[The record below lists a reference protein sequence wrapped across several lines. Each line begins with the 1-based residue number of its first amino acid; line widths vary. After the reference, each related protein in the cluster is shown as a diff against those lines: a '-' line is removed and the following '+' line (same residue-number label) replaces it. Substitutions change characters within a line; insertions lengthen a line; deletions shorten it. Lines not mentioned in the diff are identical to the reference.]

1 MKIRTLLI
9 SVFILIYTPIPLPAA
24 EPVERIAAVV
34 NGQIIF
40 LSDIARDKTFFDPSE
55 KDPNARL
62 QDLIDNRLLR
72 AEARRFVPQGPSEKE
87 IDRKLKSIRDRFKSD
102 PAFQEAMRRT
112 GISLEELKKEI
123 AENLWVEKLLQER
136 ISLFIFVTPQ
146 EIEKYYQEHA
156 EAFEGKKPEEVEPQI
171 RDLLTDQKGES
182 KKKEYI
188 ARLRDRAAIEINLR

>member
-1 MKIRTLLI
+1 
-9 SVFILIYTPIPLPAA
+9 
-24 EPVERIAAVV
+24 
-34 NGQIIF
+34 
-40 LSDIARDKTFFDPSE
+40 
-55 KDPNARL
+55 
-62 QDLIDNRLLR
+62 
-72 AEARRFVPQGPSEKE
+72 EKE

-156 EAFEGKKPEEVEPQI
+156 ETFEGKKPEEVEPEI
-171 RDLLTDQKGES
+171 RDLLAAQKGES

>member
-34 NGQIIF
+34 NGEILF
-40 LSDIARDKTFFDPSE
+40 LSDIARDKAFFDPSE

-156 EAFEGKKPEEVEPQI
+156 ETFEGKKPEEVEPEI
-171 RDLLTDQKGES
+171 RDLLAAQKGES